1 MGKHRKTGENLGKLG
16 ETREN
21 KENRGNIGKWR
32 ETGENKNRRKTE
44 KQEESYK
51 YKR

>member
-21 KENRGNIGKWR
+21 KGKQ
-32 ETGENKNRRKTE
+32 GKHRKME
-44 KQEESYK
+44 RNWGKQEESQENRK
-51 YKR
+51 TGGII